1 MPVPKNKEELLAEI
15 KNNYA
20 KLKADENV
28 FFVKGKVAE
37 VTEEAG
43 SANVNLVAEDT
54 ISGEKVRQT
63 VDMLVLA
70 TGMQP
75 TCAVDKPAADLTFD
89 EEGFIVNDF
98 SKGGLFAAGCA
109 NKPADV
115 VTSNQNAT
123 GMALKAI
130 QTLRR

>member
-1 MPVPKNKEELLAEI
+1 MNLIFGLGSGNNPVQL
-15 KNNYA
+15 
-20 KLKADENV
+20 
-28 FFVKGKVAE
+28 G
-37 VTEEAG
+37 
-43 SANVNLVAEDT
+43 VNLVAEDT

-75 TCAVDKPAADLTFD
+75 TAALDKPAADLTYN

-98 SKGGLFAAGCA
+98 AKGGLFAAGCA